1 MTKNYDSVIFD
12 MDGPLWDAV
21 DSYCRVWNATIAE
34 TKLDVPEVTRRQLC
48 ELMGTPLESILHN
61 LLDGSD
67 VDPDNF
73 LRRLLDNECR
83 MMPELGGRLYEGV
96 RPTLQRLHDSG
107 TRMFMVSNCGPDG
120 LTNFLAYTGLSDF
133 FTETL
138 SFGATGV
145 EKDVNIRRLVAC
157 YNLKAPLYVGDTAG
171 DCRSSHAAGIDFAWA
186 RYGFG
191 HHVSGAEHTI
201 DSITQLCDIVAPLK

>member
-12 MDGPLWDAV
+12 MDGTLWDAV

-96 RPTLQRLHDSG
+96 RPTLQRLHACSWSA
-107 TRMFMVSNCGPDG
+107 TAG
-120 LTNFLAYTGLSDF
+120 LT
-133 FTETL
+133 
-138 SFGATGV
+138 V
-145 EKDVNIRRLVAC
+145 
-157 YNLKAPLYVGDTAG
+157 
-171 DCRSSHAAGIDFAWA
+171 
-186 RYGFG
+186 
-191 HHVSGAEHTI
+191 
-201 DSITQLCDIVAPLK
+201 

>member
-1 MTKNYDSVIFD
+1 MARGIVLADSTEATLTLRHIMRTDTLDAIEQIGMIFIPEKTPSTD
-12 MDGPLWDAV
+12 DKELRQRHIRHGRPLWDAV
-21 DSYCRVWNATIAE
+21 DSTAGVERHHSRNKARRA
-34 TKLDVPEVTRRQLC
+34 VTRRQLC

-67 VDPDNF
+67 VDPEDF

-107 TRMFMVSNCGPDG
+107 TRLFMVSNCGPDG
-120 LTNFLAYTGLSDF
+120 LTNFPCIHRTGDF

-145 EKDVNIRRLVAC
+145 EKDVNIRRLVC
-157 YNLKAPLYVGDTAG
+157 LL
-171 DCRSSHAAGIDFAWA
+171 
-186 RYGFG
+186 
-191 HHVSGAEHTI
+191 
-201 DSITQLCDIVAPLK
+201 

>member
-1 MTKNYDSVIFD
+1 M
-12 MDGPLWDAV
+12 
-21 DSYCRVWNATIAE
+21 
-34 TKLDVPEVTRRQLC
+34 
-48 ELMGTPLESILHN
+48 HN